1 MKKNTPKKQPRK
13 LSSPI
18 AGAYIEGSGIVE
30 QKDIVSTLE
39 ENYMP
44 YAMSVIVSRALPEID
59 GFKPSHRKLLYT
71 MYKMGL
77 LTGNRTKS
85 ANIVGQTMRLNPHG
99 DAAIYE
105 TMVRLARGNE
115 ALLHP
120 YVDSKG
126 NFGKAYSRDMAYA
139 ASRYTEAKLE
149 PISAELFAE
158 IDKEAVDMA
167 PNYDNTML
175 EPSLFPVRYPA
186 VLVNSN
192 FGLAV
197 SMASNICSFNLS
209 EICETTIALMKDPEH
224 DALSTLKGPDFPGG
238 GYIVYDEAEMN
249 KIYRT
254 GLGAVKVRAVY
265 SYDPD
270 ARCIEVTQI
279 PPSTTIEAII
289 DKVVDLVKEGKL
301 KEISDVRDET
311 DLSGLR
317 LAFDLKK
324 GQDPDAVMNKLFRLT
339 PLQDNFNCNFNV
351 LIGSTPRQMGVREIL
366 CEWIKFRMDCVK
378 RELSFDLKKKSD
390 KLHLLRG
397 LGKIL
402 LDIDKAIKIVRETEK
417 ESDVVPRLMEGFRI
431 DQVQAEY
438 VAEIK
443 LRHLNREYIVN
454 RIKDI
459 ESLQNEI
466 NELRETIEDDLKIRA
481 FIIKELTEIKKKY
494 GQPRR
499 TQIINADEI
508 EEIEIE
514 DTVENY
520 NCRVVLTKEGYFKK
534 ITHQSLRGA
543 DEQKLKDGDSIAYA
557 FDTDNRAELMFF
569 TDHAQCYRAKVAD
582 FDTVKASALGDFLP
596 VKLSFDEGERPIMMH
611 IPDKES
617 ANENIIFLFENGKGV
632 RVPASAYETK
642 SNRRRLTGAFSS
654 ASPVIAAIWEK
665 EETDILILATDGR
678 GILIKS
684 SLIPQKTTRTAAGVI
699 LFTLKKNQK
708 AERAVYGNALG
719 KFENLNKVRKTK
731 IPASGS
737 PVGIPDMDE
746 IQLRIDG

>member
-1 MKKNTPKKQPRK
+1 MKKNNSQKKPKK
-13 LSSPI
+13 LSS
-18 AGAYIEGSGIVE
+18 AMSEAYIEGSGIVA

-77 LTGNRTKS
+77 LTGGRTKS

-158 IDKEAVDMA
+158 IDKNAVDMI

-175 EPSLFPVRYPA
+175 EPSLFPVRFPS

-209 EICETTIALMKDPEH
+209 EICDTTIALMKDPEH
-224 DALSTLKGPDFPGG
+224 NALSTLKGPDFPGG
-238 GYIVYDEAEMN
+238 GYIVYDEAEMQ

-254 GLGAVKVRAVY
+254 GMGAVKVRAVY
-265 SYDPD
+265 NYDRE

-279 PPSTTIEAII
+279 PPTTTVEAII
-289 DKVVDLVKEGKL
+289 DKVVELVKDGKL

-324 GQDPDAVMNKLFRLT
+324 GQDADAVMNKLFRLT

-351 LIGSTPRQMGVREIL
+351 LIDGTPRVMGVYEIL
-366 CEWIKFRMDCVK
+366 NEWTNFRRSCV
-378 RELSFDLKKKSD
+378 RRRVEYDLRKKKE
-390 KLHLLRG
+390 KLHLLYG
-397 LGKIL
+397 LKKIL
-402 LDIDKAIKIVRETEK
+402 LDIDYAIKLIRETDE
-417 ESDVVPRLMEGFRI
+417 EAEVVPNLMIGFGI
-431 DQVQAEY
+431 DEPQAEY

-443 LRHLNREYIVN
+443 LRHINREYILE
-454 RIKDI
+454 RTEETDQLEKDI
-459 ESLQNEI
+459 ADMEEI
-466 NELRETIEDDLKIRA
+466 LGSEARVNKLIIGELKDIS
-481 FIIKELTEIKKKY
+481 KKY

-499 TQIINADEI
+499 TMFLYDV
-508 EEIEIE
+508 EETAPEAEEPVKLSNVNIF
-514 DTVENY
+514 
-520 NCRVVLTKEGYFKK
+520 LTREGYFKK
-534 ITHQSLRGA
+534 ITPQSLRMSS
-543 DEQKLKDGDSIAYA
+543 QHKLKENDEIVYSGEVSGG
-557 FDTDNRAELMFF
+557 AELLFF
-569 TDHAQCYRAKVAD
+569 TDRYQVYKSRCTD
-582 FDTVKASALGDFLP
+582 FEETKASVMGDYVPAKLG
-596 VKLSFDEGERPIMMH
+596 FDDGESIKFMAVTE
-611 IPDKES
+611 DYSETLV
-617 ANENIIFLFENGKGV
+617 IFFKNGKCAKI
-632 RVPASAYETK
+632 PLSSYETK
-642 SNRRRLTGAFSS
+642 TKRRRLGSAYSELSEAVAMFVIKGEADFVLKSS
-654 ASPVIAAIWEK
+654 AGKALVFNTALVLPKAARDTQGVQVMRLTKAELAGAYPAENSGVK
-665 EETDILILATDGR
+665 DIEALRIKNIPSAGTATDQDIDQIR
-678 GILIKS
+678 LI
-684 SLIPQKTTRTAAGVI
+684 
-699 LFTLKKNQK
+699 
-708 AERAVYGNALG
+708 
-719 KFENLNKVRKTK
+719 
-731 IPASGS
+731 
-737 PVGIPDMDE
+737 
-746 IQLRIDG
+746 